1 MNVTNTNSPNDIKSK
16 IADSK
21 REKKEKKR
29 AKKESLIFRSAELRA
44 AEESLKKINALE
56 RVIKNLTDD
65 QLKNK
70 TRVFKQ
76 RLKKGESLL
85 NIRNEAFAVAREAT
99 FRILKKRPFDVQILG
114 GIILDMGSV
123 AEMKTGEGKTIASIA
138 PIYLNALSEKGVI
151 VSTVNEYLATR
162 DAEETGRVFNW
173 LGLTVGINKPKAG
186 KEEKRMAYACDIT
199 YSIHSEL
206 GFDYLR
212 DNMVATLSQKVQRG
226 LNFALIDE
234 VDSILID
241 EAKTPLIISG
251 GEKND
256 SKLYETANQFVASLT
271 EADYE
276 IDHET
281 QSVSLNHN
289 GVNKANSFYDVKNI
303 YEIQN
308 SEIVH
313 RIQNALRA
321 QIIMKRDVE
330 YIVLNEKIELV
341 DAFTGRIME
350 GRSYSEGLQQA
361 IQAKEKIQI
370 EPETKTM
377 ATITYQNFFRMFKK
391 LSGMT
396 GTAKTEEQEFLDIYN
411 MRVNVIPTNKPIKRI
426 DHQDEVYLSYK
437 SKFQAMVNQI
447 EKIREKGQPILIG
460 TAEVKESEYLHEL
473 LLKHNIPHTVLNA
486 KQNKA
491 EAEIISRAGELNAIT
506 IATNMAGRGTDIK
519 LGPGAVEAGGLFVF
533 GTNKAESRR
542 IDNQLKGR
550 AGRQGDIGESKF
562 FLSVEDQLIQRFSLQ
577 DKWKD
582 IFKDAG
588 ENQIEGKTILRAFAR
603 AQKKI
608 EGFNYDSRKSVL
620 NYDDVI
626 RRQRDLLYKQRDIVL
641 SKSDLFPIIKKI
653 IKSASEQLIY
663 VEGVLQKTGLVN
675 YSKLTN
681 YINETFMR
689 ETGLT
694 FEEEQ
699 FKHLTNESIPLFF
712 EKVITDLYTKSRKIS
727 IEKSSLE
734 WIQSNERT
742 TFIDVIDAQWQYH
755 IDIMDKLRSSTNIV
769 QYSQKNPYQVYAE
782 LGSSKFNEMC
792 HEIAFNT
799 LISLLNNIN
808 IIPNQTEKINIDG
821 IIIEIPQNTPT
832 ELRSA
837 IIEKIKTSFQ
847 FAQTPVEINTNNTQD
862 ILAKTNTND
871 NSISSN
877 RATIKNEIFDVL
889 YDELSHL
896 DNTLNFRQ

>member
-1 MNVTNTNSPNDIKSK
+1 MT
-16 IADSK
+16 
-21 REKKEKKR
+21 
-29 AKKESLIFRSAELRA
+29 KKESLVFRSAEIRS
-44 AEESLKKINALE
+44 AEDSLKKINALE
-56 RVIKNLTDD
+56 RTVKNLTDD

-76 RLKKGESLL
+76 RLKKGETLES
-85 NIRNEAFAVAREAT
+85 IRNEAFAVAREAT
-99 FRILKKRPFDVQILG
+99 FRVLKKRPFDVQLLG

-138 PIYLNALSEKGVI
+138 PIYLNALQEKGVI

-162 DAEETGRVFNW
+162 DAEETGEVFNW
-173 LGLTVGINKPKAG
+173 LGLTVGINKPKAD
-186 KEEKRMAYACDIT
+186 KVDKRKAYACDIT

-212 DNMVATLSQKVQRG
+212 DNMVVNQNQKVQRG

-251 GEKND
+251 GETND
-256 SKLYETANQFVASLT
+256 SRLYETASQFVDSLR
-271 EADYE
+271 ESDYD

-281 QSVSLNHN
+281 QSVFLNHN
-289 GVNKANSFYDVKNI
+289 GVNKANTFYNVKNI

-330 YIVLNEKIELV
+330 YIVLNGKIELV

-361 IQAKEKIQI
+361 LQAKEKLDI

-411 MRVNVIPTNKPIKRI
+411 MRVNVIPTNKPIRRI
-426 DHQDEVYLSYK
+426 DHPDEVYISFKY
-437 SKFQAMVNQI
+437 KFQAMVSEI
-447 EKIREKGQPILIG
+447 EKLRKTGQPILIG

-486 KQNKA
+486 KQNKT
-491 EAEIISRAGELNAIT
+491 EAEIIAKAGELHAIT

-519 LGPGAVEAGGLFVF
+519 LGPGVVEAGGLFVF

-562 FLSVEDQLIQRFSLQ
+562 FLSIEDQLIQRFSLQ
-577 DKWKD
+577 DKWKE
-582 IFKDAG
+582 IFKDSG
-588 ENQIEGKTILRAFAR
+588 ENKIEGKTILKAFAR
-603 AQKKI
+603 AQRKI

-626 RRQRDLLYKQRDIVL
+626 RKQRDLLYKQRDIIL
-641 SKSDLFPIIKKI
+641 SKTDLLPIIKKI
-653 IKSASEQLIY
+653 IKSSSEQLIY
-663 VEGVLQKTGLVN
+663 VDGVLQKTGLVD

-681 YINETFMR
+681 YINETFMK
-689 ETGLT
+689 EAG
-694 FEEEQ
+694 FSFFEEQ

-712 EKVITDLYTKSRKIS
+712 EKVITELYMNSRKIS
-727 IEKSSLE
+727 IEKSSIE
-734 WIQSNERT
+734 WVRSNERT
-742 TFIDVIDAQWQYH
+742 TFIEVIDSKWQYH

-782 LGSSKFNEMC
+782 LGSAKFNEMC
-792 HEIAFNT
+792 NEIAFNT

-808 IIPNQTEKINIDG
+808 IMPNETEKINVDG
-821 IIIEIPQNTPT
+821 IVIEVSKNSPKEI
-832 ELRSA
+832 RAA
-837 IIEKIKTSFQ
+837 IIENIRRSLKFVDS
-847 FAQTPVEINTNNTQD
+847 NNSNVNENKKQVD
-862 ILAKTNTND
+862 IEK
-871 NSISSN
+871 
-877 RATIKNEIFDVL
+877 
-889 YDELSHL
+889 YDPLHEELSSL
-896 DNTLNFRQ
+896 DGLI